1 MLRRVAVLIAIC
13 AGAATADTLEG
24 RVVEDHSNNPLAS
37 VELRV
42 YRIGQ
47 RHLAAELETDTAGRF
62 MAEGLLPGEYRIEAA
77 KANYIGATVR
87 RNGVSRGMVIRL
99 VRCGVISGV
108 VTDAQG
114 QPVRGAAVYVMP
126 KPADGGPLRTSLN
139 PWDFTQAGER
149 GQYRVHSLA
158 PGEYAVAVSY
168 GASTSIYGSTGDGA
182 PRAGVGS
189 GVQFYPTN
197 ARPQIFAVAGGE
209 EYRNI
214 DFSITP
220 GILTAITGKID
231 LPDPKTKYWLALTS
245 PDQPSLAAA
254 VTATKE
260 DGAFEFESIPS
271 GAYTLTA
278 SGPV

>member
-1 MLRRVAVLIAIC
+1 MLVRLAILVAAFAWSGMAEMLA
-13 AGAATADTLEG
+13 G

-47 RHLAAELETDTAGRF
+47 QHLAAELETDTAGHF
-62 MAEGLLPGEYRIEAA
+62 IAEGLLPGEYRIEAV

-87 RNGVSRGMVIRL
+87 RTGVSRGMVIRL

-108 VTDAQG
+108 VMDAQG

-158 PGEYAVAVSY
+158 PGE
-168 GASTSIYGSTGDGA
+168 
-182 PRAGVGS
+182 
-189 GVQFYPTN
+189 
-197 ARPQIFAVAGGE
+197 
-209 EYRNI
+209 
-214 DFSITP
+214 
-220 GILTAITGKID
+220 
-231 LPDPKTKYWLALTS
+231 
-245 PDQPSLAAA
+245 
-254 VTATKE
+254 
-260 DGAFEFESIPS
+260 
-271 GAYTLTA
+271 
-278 SGPV
+278 

>member
-24 RVVEDHSNNPLAS
+24 RVVEDHTNNPLAS

-47 RHLAAELETDTAGRF
+47 PYLAAELETDTAGRF
-62 MAEGLLPGEYRIEAA
+62 MAEGLLPGEYRIEVA
-77 KANYIGATVR
+77 KANYIGATLR
-87 RNGVSRGMVIRL
+87 RNGVSGGMVIRL
-99 VRCGVISGV
+99 VRSGVISGV
-108 VTDAQG
+108 ITDAQG
-114 QPVRGAAVYVMP
+114 EPIRGAAVYVMP
-126 KPADGGPLRTSLN
+126 KPADGGPFRASLN
-139 PWDFTQAGER
+139 PGESRFTQAGER

-168 GASTSIYGSTGDGA
+168 GASPSIYGSTGGGA

-231 LPDPKTKYWLALTS
+231 LPDPK
-245 PDQPSLAAA
+245 
-254 VTATKE
+254 
-260 DGAFEFESIPS
+260 
-271 GAYTLTA
+271 
-278 SGPV
+278 